1 MREKTS
7 PDFIEALARGLEV
20 IRAFDGAPSQT
31 LTEVAR
37 RTGLARPTARRILI
51 TLETL
56 GYVDSQDGRFS
67 LTARV
72 LELGVAAYSG
82 ADSWSMALPRL
93 RELVRSTHE
102 SSSIAVLDGSDVV
115 YVARVA
121 VPKLV
126 ALSVSVGTR
135 FPAAQTSLGKVLLAG
150 LEPREVEA
158 ALALPSRAA
167 VAPVS
172 TPAPGRLAEEL
183 AQVRRQGWA
192 VADQELA
199 PAIRSVAV
207 PVRSPDGGVLA
218 AMNVNAHAAE
228 TSLDRL
234 VSEHLPHLMRAAAD
248 LGVDYA
254 LRARIPDETVEV
266 EDLGA

>member
-1 MREKTS
+1 MDKRTS

-20 IRAFDGAPSQT
+20 IRAFDGVTSLS
-31 LTEVAR
+31 LTEVAQ
-37 RTGLARPTARRILI
+37 RTDLARPTARRILI
-51 TLETL
+51 TLDAL
-56 GYVDSQDGRFS
+56 GYVRSQDGRFE

-72 LELGVAAYSG
+72 LELGVSVYSG
-82 ADSWSMALPRL
+82 SDPWTMAVPRL
-93 RELVRSTHE
+93 RELVQQTHE
-102 SSSIAVLDGSDVV
+102 SSSLAVLDGSDIV

-126 ALSVSVGTR
+126 ALSVSIGTR

-150 LEPREVEA
+150 MAPEDVVETLA
-158 ALALPSRAA
+158 AESRSGIM
-167 VAPVS
+167 PV
-172 TPAPGRLAEEL
+172 TVPAPEELAEEL
-183 AQVRRQGWA
+183 ARVRDQGWA

-207 PVRSPDGGVLA
+207 PVRSPDGRVLA

-228 TSLDRL
+228 TSLEKLR
-234 VSEHLPHLMRAAAD
+234 SEHLPHLMRAAAD

-254 LRARIPDETVEV
+254 LRARVPDETVS
-266 EDLGA
+266 A